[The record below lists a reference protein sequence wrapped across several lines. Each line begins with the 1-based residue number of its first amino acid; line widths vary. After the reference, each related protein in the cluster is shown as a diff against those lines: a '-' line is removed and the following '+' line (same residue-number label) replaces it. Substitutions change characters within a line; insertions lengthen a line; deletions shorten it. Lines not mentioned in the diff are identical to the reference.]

1 MKESQPTLKNKF
13 QERLDAA
20 IKKQA
25 ELSDSMAH
33 GKQINMKE
41 SQINEIHDLL
51 ISLEDKF
58 NNGLARNYEV
68 MNAKLI
74 KATKGHNITLTPG
87 PEIEAI
93 KSDIYKIKNHL
104 GFNQSKQELEDQIE
118 FIVEAF
124 PDDYASKITDL
135 LRLNL
140 AGYPAIVTR
149 NYLMNISVPE

>member
-1 MKESQPTLKNKF
+1 MKESL
-13 QERLDAA
+13 
-20 IKKQA
+20 
-25 ELSDSMAH
+25 
-33 GKQINMKE
+33 
-41 SQINEIHDLL
+41 INEIHDLL

-87 PEIEAI
+87 TEIEAI

-104 GFNQSKQELEDQIE
+104 GFNQSKQDLEDQIE

-124 PDDYASKITDL
+124 PDDYASKITNL
-135 LRLNL
+135 LKLNL
-140 AGYPAIVTR
+140 AGYPAVVTR
-149 NYLMNISVPE
+149 NYLMNISIPE